1 MEQTINKTS
10 NMEEYRRAYYCS
22 NKTTMLETAQ
32 RWREAN
38 SGQYIY
44 FILDENGHSIYT
56 GSYLDRPIVERISFH
71 MCGHSNLHLN
81 AVQLQEQYQMS
92 QVLFKNFKEYGL
104 NKQDIHFLENYYKT
118 EFVNVL
124 GSNKVHFN
132 EDELS
137 LTQKELINI
146 AESEPYQEFDI
157 DKYLY

>member
-10 NMEEYRRAYYCS
+10 NMEEYRRAYYSC
-22 NKTTMLETAQ
+22 NKITMLENAQ

-38 SGQYIY
+38 SGKYIY
-44 FILDENGHSIYT
+44 FIVNEDGASIYT

-71 MCGHSNLHLN
+71 LHGHSNLHMD
-81 AVQLQEQYQMS
+81 AMELQEKYQMS
-92 QVLFKNFKEYGL
+92 TVLFKNFKEYGL

-124 GSNKVHFN
+124 GNNKVRFN

-137 LTQKELINI
+137 MTKEELIQL
-146 AESEPYQEFDI
+146 AESVPYEEFDI
-157 DKYLY
+157 DKYLA